1 MASNINPNNIDGT
14 YPVAGQDN
22 NSQGFRDNFTNIK
35 TNLNFAKNEITDLQN
50 NAVLKG
56 ALSGTALNNNMNGVV
71 LSNAKLQ
78 DMSETRV
85 NLGTTSG
92 AVTIN
97 YAAGPYYTV
106 TTSGSI
112 TVVFTNFPEA
122 GSGSVARC
130 RLQVNVTSTAHTVT
144 VTPGGSPV
152 ASNLVGAN
160 NIQGMNANTGTI
172 TFSQTGV
179 YEFEF
184 ETYNG
189 GTTISVFDLNRNRDP
204 LVLPSEQVIT
214 TSGNVSLTV
223 TTTVIDTAAS
233 ITGNLAA
240 GADGQIKILA
250 YGNVS
255 AGNCLI
261 SVDNAAWP
269 GSGIANLSVVGS
281 AATLLYINSK
291 WFCVGNNGVTFS

>member
-291 WFCVGNNGVTFS
+291 WFCVGNNGVIFS